1 MWKTTKLIE
10 GGHRG
15 LRDIRYYSLDFEKKR
30 KKLFLRFFSKSK
42 KSRLFYVFCRVS
54 YVFSNYRRPIMCTNN
69 ADGLVSFIA
78 KVAKQYGT
86 NKRCELKADKQEVRS
101 DSLRSCSAS
110 EMRRNSATS
119 ADKASQ
125 IYTCWRLESAI
136 TSAPGTDIAEATRRD
151 ATRRFNGRRRI
162 LLPFWST
169 FLILLFVKCGV
180 EFYLHS
186 SQHAPQTGLN
196 VDNRVSGL
204 DVLYEAD
211 CPVVQPFILS
221 PTSIVQQ
228 PKF

>member
-1 MWKTTKLIE
+1 VWKTTKLIE

-101 DSLRSCSAS
+101 DSLRSCLHQKCGETVPLQRTKPAKF
-110 EMRRNSATS
+110 T
-119 ADKASQ
+119 
-125 IYTCWRLESAI
+125 L
-136 TSAPGTDIAEATRRD
+136 AEDWSRPLLVHREPISPRRRD
-151 ATRRFNGRRRI
+151 ATRR
-162 LLPFWST
+162 
-169 FLILLFVKCGV
+169 
-180 EFYLHS
+180 
-186 SQHAPQTGLN
+186 
-196 VDNRVSGL
+196 
-204 DVLYEAD
+204 DVLMVGGVYCFHFEVHFLYF
-211 CPVVQPFILS
+211 CLS
-221 PTSIVQQ
+221 SVASNFTFTRHNTHHKLDSTSTIESAVLMFFMRQTVLLCN
-228 PKF
+228 PSFSHLLV